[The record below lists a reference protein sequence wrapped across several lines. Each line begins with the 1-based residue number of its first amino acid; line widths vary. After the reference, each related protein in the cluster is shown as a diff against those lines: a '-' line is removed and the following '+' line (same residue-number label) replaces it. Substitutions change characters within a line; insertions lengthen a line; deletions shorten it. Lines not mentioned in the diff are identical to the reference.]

1 MSEKQ
6 SVYSRWKD
14 QARDLLAGKWPV
26 AVAVSFFRVL
36 AEFILIEFLDL
47 FVPASDSGFSF
58 FSRII
63 CSLIILTFSE
73 VLAVGVRKV
82 FLGFSASEPF
92 LFQDLFFGFTHMPDR
107 ILWWAL
113 LMAGIDTAV
122 ISCPLFFLQ
131 RLLRS
136 PGVSSAGLLAAAVL
150 ASVILVVVV
159 QYRYVLVPYLYLAAP
174 EQPVFRLFRG
184 SARQMHGRK
193 LVFFFL
199 QISFVGLWLLGILS
213 LGIGLLW
220 LTPYRIMTEV
230 LFWKQIS
237 GEKGAEPVR

>member
-1 MSEKQ
+1 MNEKQ

-47 FVPASDSGFSF
+47 FLPSSGGSF
-58 FSRII
+58 AAFSRII

-82 FLGFSASEPF
+82 FLDLSNSAPF
-92 LFQDLFFGFTHMPDR
+92 QFPDLFFGFTHMPDR

-113 LMAGIDTAV
+113 LMAGIETAV
-122 ISCPLFFLQ
+122 ISGPLYFL
-131 RLLRS
+131 RMLFRT
-136 PGVSSAGLLAAAVL
+136 PGLQTALLLAAAVL
-150 ASVILVVVV
+150 VSFGLVILV
-159 QYRYVLVPYLYLAAP
+159 QYRYVLVPYLYLETP
-174 EQPVFRLFRG
+174 GQPVLHLFRH
-184 SARQMHGRK
+184 SARQMHGK
-193 LVFFFL
+193 KQTFFLL
-199 QISFVGLWLLGILS
+199 QISFLGLWLLAVLS

-230 LFWKQIS
+230 LFWKQMA
-237 GEKGAEPVR
+237 AESES